1 MTRPTDIRSRFPQ
14 ASASFLARNPQLSTT
29 AKTTPVKSKTTTTE
43 QAEHDPHDVT
53 GSRHASKPRIRQDR
67 GGLNRTEAEFRDYLA
82 TTYCGTDRIMREG
95 LGFRIGNGCVYWPDF
110 VVPSSCNRSHV
121 YEVKGFMRDDAAVKL
136 KVAASKFPTF
146 KFFLVTKRAKK
157 LGGGWDVQE
166 VLP

>member
-1 MTRPTDIRSRFPQ
+1 MTNPTDIRSRFPQ

-67 GGLNRTEAEFRDYLA
+67 GGLNRWEAEFHEYLV
-82 TTYCGTDRIMREG
+82 GTLTSFSRVTREG
-95 LGFRIGNGCVYWPDF
+95 LGFRVGNGCVYWPDF
-110 VVPSSCNRSHV
+110 IVHYNDGYEA
-121 YEVKGFMRDDAAVKL
+121 YEVKGFIRDDSAVKI
-136 KVAASKFPTF
+136 KVAARAFPTTT
-146 KFFLVTKRAKK
+146 FFLVTKQSKK
-157 LGGGWDVQE
+157 AGGGWDIQE